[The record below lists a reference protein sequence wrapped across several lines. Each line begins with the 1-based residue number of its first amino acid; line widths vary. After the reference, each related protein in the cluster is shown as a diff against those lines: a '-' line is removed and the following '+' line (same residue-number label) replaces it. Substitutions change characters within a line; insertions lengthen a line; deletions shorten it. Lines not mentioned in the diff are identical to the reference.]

1 MSVIFPGNY
10 VAHLNAY
17 RDQGVFAL
25 PSVEFYQIRGAA
37 IVTADQTGGGT
48 LALEILSPD
57 LRQDDKPRLDKP
69 FAIPAGASV
78 YRTAVN
84 VSNLSSTSGAT
95 ITVGGPSTAGVLAT
109 LTADTDGV
117 FAAEGASNE
126 FAFDT
131 ALTKEVSEVL
141 VTAANNSDLTIV
153 DADSTAA
160 IIVEVDY
167 YVDAPAPTYED
178 VPLPFKVEAG
188 QGY

>member
-1 MSVIFPGNY
+1 MSVVFPGNY
-10 VAHLNAY
+10 IRDLNAY
-17 RDQGVFAL
+17 RNQGVTAL
-25 PSVEFYQIRGAA
+25 PGVHFYQLRGAFVA
-37 IVTADQTGGGT
+37 ELTTTAAGT
-48 LALEILSPD
+48 QELKILSPD

-69 FAIPAGASV
+69 FAVPAGASV

-84 VSNLSSTSGAT
+84 VTNLKSTSGAT
-95 ITVGGPSTAGVLAT
+95 ITVGGPSTASVLAT
-109 LTADTDGV
+109 LTADADGN
-117 FAAEGASNE
+117 FDELGASNE

-131 ALTKEVSEVL
+131 ALTKEVAEVL
-141 VTAANNSDLTIV
+141 VTAANNAELEIV